1 MSGSLRII
9 AGSLK
14 GRRLKSGDWAGL
26 RPTSDKLRETLFNVL
41 ASKVQGSRVMD
52 AFAGTGALGIEALS
66 RGAREV
72 VFVDNAR
79 EAVDL
84 IAGNIERCGITSGY
98 TVVRAPFMRA
108 ADRLRGDPAFVPFD
122 VILLDPP
129 YDQPG
134 TDKMLGAGASLLAP
148 DGLLILEHARK
159 QLAPAA
165 ASGLV
170 RIREIVS
177 GGSSLAFYARTL
189 NPEL

>member
-1 MSGSLRII
+1 MSGSLRVI

-26 RPTSDKLRETLFNVL
+26 RPTSDKLRETLFNVI

-52 AFAGTGALGIEALS
+52 GFAGTGALGIESWS

-72 VFVDNAR
+72 VFIDSAR
-79 EAVDL
+79 EAADL
-84 IAGNIERCGITSGY
+84 IAGNVERCGIASGY

-108 ADRLRGDPAFVPFD
+108 ADRFHNDPAFVPFD

-129 YDQPG
+129 YDLRG
-134 TDKMLGAGASLLAP
+134 TEKMLAAAASLLAR
-148 DGLLILEHARK
+148 DGLVVWEHARK
-159 QLAPAA
+159 QESPASS
-165 ASGLV
+165 SGLV

-177 GGSSLAFYARTL
+177 GDSALAFYALTS
-189 NPEL
+189 NV